1 MKLTASFAHS
11 MRRAIIAQ
19 VVQHDVMSPKFHK
32 CSECWIIDGNFAEL
46 RAMPRSISEYVVAMT
61 RTRSVCCGLRSAF

>member
-19 VVQHDVMSPKFHK
+19 VIQRDVMSPKFHK
-32 CSECWIIDGNFAEL
+32 CSEC
-46 RAMPRSISEYVVAMT
+46 
-61 RTRSVCCGLRSAF
+61 